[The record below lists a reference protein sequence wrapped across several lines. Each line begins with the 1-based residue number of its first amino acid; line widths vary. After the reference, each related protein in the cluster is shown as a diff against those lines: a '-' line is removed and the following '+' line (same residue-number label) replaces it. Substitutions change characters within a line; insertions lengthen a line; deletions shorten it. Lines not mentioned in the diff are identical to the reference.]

1 MSTLNNVVSSVGA
14 RVLETSHRTLLCLT
28 GGRFPHRLGGME
40 TLELHVIGRK
50 SGQRRSSMLTAPI
63 ADENRVIVIASKGG
77 HDDHPDWYKNLVAN
91 PDVEITRRGQTRK
104 FRARTATPAE
114 KAELWPQVVKV
125 YKGYAGYQKQTERD
139 IPVVICEAV
148 HDA

>member
-50 SGQRRSSMLTAPI
+50 SGQRRSTLLTAPI
-63 ADENRVIVIASKGG
+63 ADERRVIVVASKGG
-77 HDDHPDWYKNLVAN
+77 NDVHPDWYKNLTAN
-91 PDVEITRRGQTRK
+91 PDVEITRSGETRK
-104 FRARTATPAE
+104 YRARTASPAE
-114 KAELWPQVVKV
+114 KAELWPQIVKV
-125 YKGYAGYQKQTERD
+125 YGGYAGYQKQTDRD
-139 IPVVICEAV
+139 IPVVICELI
-148 HDA
+148 D